1 MEQKFL
7 LQETKVSSAWNKSFT
22 TWKLLPLAISDNLSV
37 RNAILYI
44 GIVFVNKHHVSNY
57 GYKAET
63 ISIILKYISYYGKT
77 RKHRCYK

>member
-37 RNAILYI
+37 
-44 GIVFVNKHHVSNY
+44 
-57 GYKAET
+57 
-63 ISIILKYISYYGKT
+63 
-77 RKHRCYK
+77 